1 MPTLSKGAT
10 VAVTGAN
17 GFIGAWV
24 CAELLAQGFQVRAVV
39 RDASDDAKYGFLL
52 SLPGTCSTPCFG
64 CAHCGCAPCGYV
76 HCGCAP
82 YGCAHHY
89 TRYLHSLPPY
99 SPLYSPYLCPRHAHH
114 YTTSTRYHLT
124 CQVLAA
130 AG

>member
-64 CAHCGCAPCGYV
+64 CAHYGCV
-76 HCGCAP
+76 HYGCTP

-99 SPLYSPYLCPRHAHH
+99 SPLSSPYLCPRH
-114 YTTSTRYHLT
+114 TR
-124 CQVLAA
+124 QVLAA

>member
-39 RDASDDAKYGFLL
+39 RDASDDAKYGFLQL
-52 SLPGTCSTPCFG
+52 LPGTCSTPVWHSQSMVRG
-64 CAHCGCAPCGYV
+64 R
-76 HCGCAP
+76 
-82 YGCAHHY
+82 HHALAVLTTVVRPTAVLTTILATS

-99 SPLYSPYLCPRHAHH
+99 SPLSSPYLCHRH
-114 YTTSTRYHLT
+114 TR
-124 CQVLAA
+124 QVLAA